1 MRCEQIQELL
11 SPYMD
16 GMTNE
21 KEKQA
26 VTAHI
31 ENCDQCRMELEQL
44 KKASAI
50 LCGLDT
56 PQLPEGFAE
65 DLHTRLIDEYNSIL
79 RHREVKRPKKQGWIA
94 ASVAGIALMI
104 GIFASSYL
112 PTGTIVAL
120 WNNKDKDTDAPK
132 PRLAVEDIIKNIAD
146 QSKPGSKN
154 EETGKV
160 DVAEKG
166 SPGGGVTVPEKTSNT
181 TPGKQAPAGNNQEKP
196 ETPVVKVTPKIAE
209 VYATSVKVDSAGGT
223 LPKVVKL
230 AESNHIP
237 YSYIDNSSRM
247 QAFSGSNTK
256 GVLLKV
262 APDEVDNVL
271 GQLQGIGK
279 ASGVNRNQVELTGQ
293 YTETVKQIAS
303 LEQQKQALQSQG
315 NLSAEDQKKLAE
327 VNHNLDKWSA
337 KKATLDNELKTVTL
351 EVYLVENIAP

>member
-21 KEKQA
+21 KENQA
-26 VTAHI
+26 VTAHL
-31 ENCDQCRMELEQL
+31 EKCGQCRTELEQL
-44 KKASAI
+44 KKVSTM

-79 RHREVKRPKKQGWIA
+79 RRREVKRPKKQGWIA
-94 ASVAGIALMI
+94 ASVAGFALMI
-104 GIFASSYL
+104 GIFASSFL
-112 PTGTIVAL
+112 PAGTIVAL
-120 WNNKDKDTDAPK
+120 WNKDKDTDEAK

-146 QSKPGSKN
+146 QSKPGSKD

-160 DVAEKG
+160 DVTEKG
-166 SPGGGVTVPEKTSNT
+166 SPVGGVTVPEKTSNT
-181 TPGKQAPAGNNQEKP
+181 TPGKETPADNNQVKP
-196 ETPVVKVTPKIAE
+196 ETPIVKVTPKIAD
-209 VYATSVKVDSAGGT
+209 VYATSVKVENTGDS
-223 LPKVVKL
+223 LSKVVKL

-237 YSYIDNSSRM
+237 YSYIDNNSRTH
-247 QAFSGSNTK
+247 AFSGSNTK

-262 APDEVDNVL
+262 APEKVDNVI

-293 YTETVKQIAS
+293 YTEAEKQIAS
-303 LEQQKQALQSQG
+303 LEQQKQALQAQG
-315 NLSAEDQKKLAE
+315 NLSAEEQKKLAE
-327 VNHNLDKWSA
+327 INHNLDKWSA